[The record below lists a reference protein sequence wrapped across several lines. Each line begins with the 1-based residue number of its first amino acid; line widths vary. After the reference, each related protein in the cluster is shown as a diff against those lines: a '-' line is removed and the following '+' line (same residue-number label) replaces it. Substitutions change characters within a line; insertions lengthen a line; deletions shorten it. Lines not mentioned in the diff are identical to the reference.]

1 MRQEVLTLENGL
13 LADTLVSLKESRRR
27 INGFMQ
33 MYSPPLNGDRYLTDR
48 EVAGLLRVSRRTLQK
63 MRDNRTLPFLLLG
76 GKALYREHDIQML
89 LERNYR
95 KAEE

>member
-1 MRQEVLTLENGL
+1 MKQEVLTLEQGL
-13 LADTLVSLKESRRR
+13 LADVHTTLKESHRK
-27 INGFMQ
+27 INRFMQ
-33 MYSPPLNGDRYLTDR
+33 KYAPALNGDRYLTDK
-48 EVAGLLRVSRRTLQK
+48 EVAGLLKVSRRTLQK
-63 MRDNRTLPFLLLG
+63 MRNDRTLPFIILG

>member
-1 MRQEVLTLENGL
+1 MRQEVLTLEQGL
-13 LADTLVSLKESRRR
+13 LADVHTSLKESYRK
-27 INGFMQ
+27 INRFMQ
-33 MYSPPLNGDRYLTDR
+33 MYSPALNGDRYLTDK
-48 EVAGLLRVSRRTLQK
+48 EVAGLLKVSRRTLQK
-63 MRDNRTLPFLLLG
+63 MRNDRTLPFILLG

>member
-1 MRQEVLTLENGL
+1 MKQDILTLEQGL
-13 LADTLVSLKESRRR
+13 LADTLVSLKESRRKISR
-27 INGFMQ
+27 FMQ
-33 MYSPPLNGDRYLTDR
+33 MHQPLLDGDRYLTDK
-48 EVAGLLRVSRRTLQK
+48 EMAGLLKVSRRTLQK
-63 MRDNRTLPFLLLG
+63 MRNDRRLPFTIVG

>member
-1 MRQEVLTLENGL
+1 MKQEILTLEQGL
-13 LADTLVSLKESRRR
+13 LADTLVSLKESRRK
-27 INGFMQ
+27 INRFMQ
-33 MYSPPLNGDRYLTDR
+33 KHHPLLGGDRYLTDK
-48 EVAGLLRVSRRTLQK
+48 EVAGLLKVSRRTLQK
-63 MRDNRTLPFLLLG
+63 MRNDRTLPFLIIG

>member
-1 MRQEVLTLENGL
+1 MKQEILTLERGL
-13 LADTLVSLKESRRR
+13 LADTLVSLKESRQKISR
-27 INGFMQ
+27 FMQ
-33 MYSPPLNGDRYLTDR
+33 KHHPLLNGDRYLTDK
-48 EVAGLLRVSRRTLQK
+48 EVAELLKASRRTLQK
-63 MRDNRTLPFLLLG
+63 MRNDRTLPFLIIA

>member
-1 MRQEVLTLENGL
+1 MKQEILTLERGL
-13 LADTLVSLKESRRR
+13 LADTLVSLKESHRKISR
-27 INGFMQ
+27 FMQ
-33 MYSPPLNGDRYLTDR
+33 KHHPLLNGDRYLTDK
-48 EVAGLLRVSRRTLQK
+48 EAELLKVSRRTLQK
-63 MRDNRTLPFLLLG
+63 MRNDRTLPFLIIA